1 MSKGLS
7 ERQSCR
13 LAGIS
18 RTGYHY
24 LPQAND
30 DEEVIAELV
39 AYARRRPRFGYRRA
53 YRFVR
58 KERPTINHKRVQRLW
73 QRAKLQVLPRRRRKR
88 RRDPQRQ
95 VPRQALH
102 PRHVITYDFMEDS
115 TIDGRTLRILTM
127 VDEFTR
133 ECLALYVARSIPS
146 AKVISVLARV
156 VERYGVPEFI
166 RSDNGPE
173 FIAQAVCSWIL
184 FQDAQTHHIDPA
196 SPWQNAYGESF
207 NARLRDECLNLEEF
221 TSVVEAQVILDAWR
235 KDYNTQREHSGIG
248 YLSPTEFYAA
258 WLARQP

>member
-1 MSKGLS
+1 MNKGFF

-13 LAGIS
+13 LATIS

-24 LPQAND
+24 VPQAND
-30 DEEVIAELV
+30 DEEVVAELV

-58 KERPTINHKRVQRLW
+58 KDRPTINHKQVQRLW

-133 ECLALYVARSIPS
+133 ECLTLYVARSIPS

-156 VERYGVPEFI
+156 VARYGAPEFI

-173 FIAQAVCSWIL
+173 FIAQVVCSWIL
-184 FQDAQTHHIDPA
+184 FQDA
-196 SPWQNAYGESF
+196 
-207 NARLRDECLNLEEF
+207 
-221 TSVVEAQVILDAWR
+221 
-235 KDYNTQREHSGIG
+235 
-248 YLSPTEFYAA
+248 
-258 WLARQP
+258 